1 LNYEI
6 DSVDKT
12 DYPELAKFLHQF
24 PDQNRTLDEWQQ
36 LINYRWEENPAFYE
50 GFPRGVVL
58 RSGKKIVGFTGN
70 IPTRMLWNGKEELVS
85 NGTSWFVIPQFRK
98 YSIDLF
104 FKRMEIIKDYVY
116 FNSTAIDVVKKL
128 LTTLKFQKY
137 NCANC
142 HYEYYGYPGKYLK
155 YPVRKTLLYLH
166 KFLIRLLIASRTKR
180 NSSISIERI
189 QTSDIDDEIDLLW
202 ERTKH
207 KYLFTN
213 IRDSRYLRWISQRM
227 EIFYIKKD
235 SRLLGFFVM
244 HKSKY
249 SYTLV
254 DIWGEDIN
262 RYAEHIILYLLRQT
276 PGYNIKI
283 PAYDEDLIKAGK
295 KCLLIPRKKDSG
307 GFCHIGNNTPLL
319 QDRSYLTMLQGDYG
333 L

>member
-1 LNYEI
+1 LNCTI
-6 DSVDKT
+6 DSLDKT
-12 DYPELAKFLHQF
+12 DYPELAQFLYQF

-36 LINYRWEENPAFYE
+36 LINFRWEENPAFYE

-58 RSGKKIVGFTGN
+58 RSGNKIVGFTGN
-70 IPTRMLWNGKEELVS
+70 IPARMLWNGKEDVVS

-116 FNSTAIDVVKKL
+116 FNSTAIDVVKRL
-128 LTTLKFQKY
+128 LSTLKFQKY
-137 NCANC
+137 NCADYL
-142 HYEYYGYPGKYLK
+142 YEYCGYPGKYRN
-155 YPVRKTLLYLH
+155 YPVRKNLLYFH
-166 KFLIRLLIASRTKR
+166 KLLIRILISSRTKR

-189 QTSDIDDEIDLLW
+189 QTSDIGDEIDLLW
-202 ERTKH
+202 ERTKQ

-213 IRDSRYLRWISQRM
+213 IRDSRYLLWISQRM

-235 SRLLGFFVM
+235 SRLLGFFIM
-244 HKSKY
+244 HKSGY

-254 DIWGEDIN
+254 DIWGEDITK
-262 RYAEHIILYLLRQT
+262 YAEYIILFLLKQN
-276 PGYNIKI
+276 PGYNIKF
-283 PAYDEDLIKAGK
+283 PAYDENLLKAGNK
-295 KCLLIPRKKDSG
+295 LLLIRRKKECG
-307 GFCHIGNNTPLL
+307 GFYHIGNNTPLL